1 MIEGLDARNDTTVN
15 KEHLSIRYC
24 LNGEFAQVGLKYA
37 FHDQDKL
44 FASEQLIV
52 YCRAK
57 RLGKNK
63 KFS

>member
-1 MIEGLDARNDTTVN
+1 MIEGVDARNDTTVN
-15 KEHLSIRYC
+15 KEHLYIRYF
-24 LNGEFAQVGLKYA
+24 LTGEFAQVGLKYA

-44 FASEQLIV
+44 FVSEQLIV